1 MHSHKLHREAMSA
14 MDMRELVPD
23 DMRVITTHMGKL
35 AVLDIEDELSAG
47 LELVIC
53 EEFGLLGVC
62 FVSSREGLSTRDEAP
77 ITEAD
82 E

>member
-1 MHSHKLHREAMSA
+1 
-14 MDMRELVPD
+14 MDTSKLVPD
-23 DMRVITTHMGKL
+23 DFGVITTHVGKL

-47 LELVIC
+47 LELAIC
-53 EEFGLLGVC
+53 EEFSLLGVC
-62 FVSSREGLSTRDEAP
+62 FVSSREGLSTRDNTP

>member
-1 MHSHKLHREAMSA
+1 M
-14 MDMRELVPD
+14 MDTRELVPD

-35 AVLDIEDELSAG
+35 AVFDIEDEFGTG
-47 LELVIC
+47 LELAIR
-53 EEFGLLGVC
+53 EEFDFFGVC
-62 FVSSREGLSTRDEAP
+62 FVSSRKSLSTRDDTP